1 MNDFKNN
8 AYGILQSV
16 QFLTKGADK
25 SVESINWR
33 C

>member
-8 AYGILQSV
+8 AYRILQNV
-16 QFLTKGADK
+16 QFLAKMTAK